1 MSKTLQN
8 FYKATITLDWTI
20 GTGNFYVSTKPT
32 TSDGW
37 LVVSP
42 NNTSTRE
49 IVAYNATGTDSNGDY
64 ITITARGVG
73 GTSEQIHSIGE
84 PIRMNVTAEYWA
96 DMQTDIDDIIAAGAP
111 NANESTK
118 GVFEEATD
126 AEVTAGTATGGTG
139 AKLSITPA
147 KLLTYLRTNNG
158 QNQILTTTAS
168 QDLTAGQAVG
178 VSLLS
183 TGVAKALQSSSLASC
198 DVATGQTLT
207 QTQMVITPISGD
219 KFIVIYEIT
228 NTTLRAVVATVN
240 RSTMAVSLGTAVSLT
255 TDSYKI
261 ENGTVDACTIDIDK
275 FVVSYISSADTTISK
290 AVVCTVS
297 GTTITVGTPQ
307 TIKDYA
313 SGVMSVTALCKLD
326 TNKFAYH
333 NNTGGANQE
342 VFACTVSGTVI
353 TVGTAV
359 ACGAN
364 IADAV
369 MLAQLDT
376 NKFVAY
382 SVGEYVQVYT
392 VSGTT
397 ITAGTQQSIALSG
410 GDGVWGKYDIVSHTT
425 NAFVVKAG
433 NYYKACTVSGTVVT
447 AGTEVADSG
456 DYGFLRVVDSTNVT
470 AWGNNAT
477 VITNL
482 AISGTTIT
490 ATTKVGDKMEFA
502 SGPHA
507 SRHGLF
513 TTGNSYFV
521 IAYPNTDSVRFFIEG
536 QSIQFLGFVKSSVSR
551 GASVD
556 VVVRGKDSNQS
567 GLTQGETYAVGAGG
581 TLAIQSA
588 SVANETQY
596 TANLVKAISATE
608 IIF

>member
-1 MSKTLQN
+1 MSIITGQ
-8 FYKATITLDWTI
+8 TILASDLFHTRK
-20 GTGNFYVSTKPT
+20 VS
-32 TSDGW
+32 
-37 LVVSP
+37 L
-42 NNTSTRE
+42 
-49 IVAYNATGTDSNGDY
+49 
-64 ITITARGVG
+64 TA
-73 GTSEQIHSIGE
+73 
-84 PIRMNVTAEYWA
+84 A
-96 DMQTDIDDIIAAGAP
+96 
-111 NANESTK
+111 
-118 GVFEEATD
+118 
-126 AEVTAGTATGGTG
+126 
-139 AKLSITPA
+139 
-147 KLLTYLRTNNG
+147 
-158 QNQILTTTAS
+158 
-168 QDLTAGQAVG
+168 QDLTAGDRVG
-178 VSLLS
+178 ISLFGS
-183 TGVAKALQSSSLASC
+183 GVAKAFQSSSLSSC

-207 QTQMVITPISGD
+207 QTQLVITPISGD

-261 ENGTVDACTIDIDK
+261 EGGTVDACTIDTDK
-275 FVVSYISSADTTISK
+275 FVVSYVSSADTTITK

-364 IADAV
+364 IVDAV
-369 MLAQLDT
+369 MHAQLDT

-410 GDGVWGKYDIVSHTT
+410 GGGIWGKYDIVSHTT

-456 DYGFLRVVDSTNVT
+456 DYGFLRVIDSTNVI
-470 AWGNNAT
+470 AWGNNST
-477 VITNL
+477 VLTNL

-521 IAYPNTDSVRFFIEG
+521 IAYPAGDSVRFFIEG
-536 QSIQFLGFVKSSVSR
+536 QSIQFLGIAQSTVSR
-551 GASVD
+551 SASVD
-556 VVVRGKDSNQS
+556 VLVRGIDANQS
-567 GLTQGETYAVGAGG
+567 GLTPGETYAVGAGG
-581 TLAIQSA
+581 VLSLQPA
-588 SVANETQY
+588 SVATETQY
-596 TANLVKAISATE
+596 TAILARALSATQ
-608 IIF
+608 ILL

>member
-1 MSKTLQN
+1 MAKTLQN

-49 IVAYNATGTDSNGDY
+49 IVAYNATGTDGNGDY

-84 PIRMNVTAEYWA
+84 PVRMNVTAEYWA
-96 DMQTDIDDIIAAGAP
+96 DMQTDIDDIIAAGAA
-111 NANESTK
+111 NAGESTK
-118 GVFEEATD
+118 GLVEEATD
-126 AEVTAGTATGGTG
+126 AEVTAGTATGSTG
-139 AKLSITPA
+139 AKLAITPA

-158 QNQILTTTAS
+158 QNQVITATAA

-178 VSLLS
+178 ISLFGS
-183 TGVAKALQSSSLASC
+183 GVAKAFQSSSLTSSC

-207 QTQMVITPISGD
+207 QTQLVITPISGD

-261 ENGTVDACTIDIDK
+261 EGGTVDACTIDTDK
-275 FVVSYISSADTTISK
+275 FVVSYVSSADTTITK

-313 SGVMSVTALCKLD
+313 SGTMSVTALCKLD

-333 NNTGGANQE
+333 NNNGSVNQE

-353 TVGTAV
+353 TIGTAV

-364 IADAV
+364 IVDGV
-369 MLAQLDT
+369 MVAQLTTD
-376 NKFVAY
+376 KFVAY

-410 GDGVWGKYDIVSHTT
+410 GDGTWGKYDIVSHTT

-447 AGTEVADSG
+447 AGTEVADAG
-456 DYGFLRVVDSTNVT
+456 DYGFLRVVDSTNVV
-470 AWGNNAT
+470 AWGNNST

-490 ATTKVGDKMEFA
+490 STK
-502 SGPHA
+502 
-507 SRHGLF
+507 
-513 TTGNSYFV
+513 
-521 IAYPNTDSVRFFIEG
+521 
-536 QSIQFLGFVKSSVSR
+536 KSW
-551 GASVD
+551 
-556 VVVRGKDSNQS
+556 
-567 GLTQGETYAVGAGG
+567 
-581 TLAIQSA
+581 
-588 SVANETQY
+588 
-596 TANLVKAISATE
+596 
-608 IIF
+608 